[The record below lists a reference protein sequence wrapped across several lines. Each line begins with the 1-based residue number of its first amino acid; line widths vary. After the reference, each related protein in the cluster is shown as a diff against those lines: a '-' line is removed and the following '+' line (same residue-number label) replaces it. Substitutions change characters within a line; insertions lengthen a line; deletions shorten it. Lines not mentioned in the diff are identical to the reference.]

1 MVGDSIRP
9 GAAGALADEK
19 EMSVM
24 VTFNVPARVPER
36 QPEQPEST
44 TSRQVV
50 WRETKRPTR
59 FIIKIGGAIPG

>member
-1 MVGDSIRP
+1 MGDSIRP
-9 GAAGALADEK
+9 GAAGHLADEK

-36 QPEQPEST
+36 QPEQPENS

-50 WRETKRPTR
+50 WRETKKPTR
-59 FIIKIGGAIPG
+59 FVIKVGGMIPF

>member
-1 MVGDSIRP
+1 
-9 GAAGALADEK
+9 LADEK

-44 TSRQVV
+44 TARQVV
-50 WRETKRPTR
+50 WRETKKPTR
-59 FIIKIGGAIPG
+59 FIIKVGGMIPF